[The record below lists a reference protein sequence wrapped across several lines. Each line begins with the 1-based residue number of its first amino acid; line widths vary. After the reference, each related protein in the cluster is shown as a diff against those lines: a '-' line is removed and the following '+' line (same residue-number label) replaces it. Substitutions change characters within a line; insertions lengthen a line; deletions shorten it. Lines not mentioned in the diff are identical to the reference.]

1 MGIVSGITNLVISPK
16 WGSCSEVSFT
26 AYEKYNGVKNA
37 SYELLCKSRL
47 LHIDG
52 FGYFA
57 IQDYEEAYEDKV
69 HNKSITAYS
78 AEYLLNNKSVNLTFI
93 TTAGDINNTDSTTTV
108 TSNYFFYREE
118 QPEKSLLHQLI
129 AVAPQ
134 WKIGYISDSLKNKSR
149 SFSETDNG
157 LYGFLTN
164 DVAQSYE
171 ALFVFDNEEYTIN
184 AYDTSEVIKPTN
196 IVLSFDNLLKNATI
210 TEMSDDIYTVLNVTG
225 AEDLSIQKVNPN
237 GTKKLYCLDYY
248 TGILDKSADNYYENY
263 NSWIKDNALKKKIL
277 DWEKKCKEA
286 IHDTSEGSYAYWTEL
301 HKKFNASLI
310 NEQAKLKEMQTYCDI
325 AKQNMSAYSDYSDI
339 YSEYVT
345 IQRVT
350 ILGNV
355 KTKTVTYQK
364 WVDVYSHSK
373 KDWEIVDYGNINAM
387 RVPNTNV
394 TWYSYWK
401 NYVKGLEYNIK
412 AEEKPHT
419 LNGHPINVIFHSFN
433 KTDFELGEDGS
444 YPINKEYSR
453 SSIFGDIFSSP
464 KGDVYSTVVKNH
476 NITPES
482 PAIKYTI
489 LALKDELKLIQNERD
504 KIVSQFSFENNFT
517 EEEKLAIEPYL
528 IEGTF
533 SDETFIVTDSMK
545 IKDYSDTSTKV
556 QVIDADGNI
565 SIKTIGELKETDT
578 IMDDIYV
585 AEQLVD
591 AGYEKFETV
600 SQPSFSFSLESAN
613 FLFIEKFQPFIDQL
627 LSLEKNKGS
636 LFGAVINVELSDGNW
651 VYPYLQEMEIQYDDP
666 DSFTMSFGNRFR
678 LSTEVY
684 TFSELHNETTSA
696 VSNVSSLLSSVSQP
710 VTNGTIDAISAY
722 ANTNLNLTKQTIV
735 ATDENDFTIGSYGI
749 MGKKKST
756 AENNVDG
763 FDPEQLWIT
772 NNKICFTADGWE
784 TTESVFG
791 KITNEDGSTTYGLIA
806 DTLIGNLIIGK
817 NLIIQNNGE
826 TMTVGEDG
834 LTVKNDNTGVSIDP
848 NAESV
853 FNIYKRKVIESTDEE
868 DEDQL
873 EEKSSVLTVDENGNL
888 TIYGGKIEV
897 GDGTKGY
904 IIDGENGTIT
914 SIAHTT
920 TTSGDSVP
928 LFQLTPDGYLFTS
941 GTNIDG
947 EETIYPSPVVT
958 PTGSDGIVNRQDITM
973 PSGLMDRLRIIA
985 RAEYYGPYNYILDQI
1000 GQNDDEG
1007 WRKIWGYYSSRDIDQ
1022 ILVDFKNKGH
1032 TLAEINT
1039 SSLINYKTWNDTQS
1053 YINTQFGINSSDRF
1067 KKQQITINGV
1077 SYTVLITA

>member
-1 MGIVSGITNLVISPK
+1 MVISPK

-26 AYEKYNGVKNA
+26 AYEKYNDVENN
-37 SYELLCKSRL
+37 SYGLLCKSRL

-52 FGYFA
+52 FGYFV
-57 IQDYEEAYEDKV
+57 IKDYDESHEDKV

-78 AEYLLNNKSVNLTFI
+78 AEYLLNNKSVNLTFV
-93 TTAGDINNTDSTTTV
+93 TTAGDINNTDSTTVT

-129 AVAPQ
+129 SVAPQ
-134 WKIGYISDSLKNKSR
+134 WTIGYVSDSLKNKSR

-184 AYDTSEVIKPTN
+184 AYDTSEVIKQTN

-225 AEDLSIQKVNPN
+225 AEDLSIRKVNPN
-237 GTKKLYCLDYY
+237 GTKKIYCLDYY
-248 TGILDKSADNYYENY
+248 TGTLDKNADNYYENY
-263 NSWIKDNALKKKIL
+263 NSWIKDNSLKKKIL

-325 AKQNMSAYSDYSDI
+325 AKQNMSSYSDYSDI

-364 WVDVYSHSK
+364 WVDVYSHSR
-373 KDWEIVDYGNINAM
+373 KDWEIVDYGNVNAM
-387 RVPNTNV
+387 CVPNTNV

-401 NYVKGLEYNIK
+401 NYAKGLEYNIK
-412 AEEKPHT
+412 AEEESHI
-419 LNGHPINVIFHSFN
+419 LNGSPIDVTLHSFN
-433 KTDFELGEDGS
+433 KTDFELGESGS
-444 YPINKEYSR
+444 YPVNKEYSQTSNFDYI
-453 SSIFGDIFSSP
+453 SSHP
-464 KGDVYSTVVKNH
+464 KGDVYSTAVKNH
-476 NITPES
+476 SITPES

-504 KIVSQFSFENNFT
+504 KIVSQFSFESNFT
-517 EEEKLAIEPYL
+517 EEEKIAIEPYL

-533 SDETFIVTDSMK
+533 SDETFIVTDSMEV
-545 IKDYSDTSTKV
+545 KDYSDTSTKV
-556 QVIDADGNI
+556 QVVDANGDI
-565 SIKTIGELKETDT
+565 SVKTIGELKDTDT

-585 AEQLVD
+585 ANQLVD
-591 AGYEKFETV
+591 AGYKKLEIV

-613 FLFIEKFQPFIDQL
+613 FLFIEKFKPFIDQL
-627 LSLEKNKGS
+627 LSLEKEKGS
-636 LFGAVINVELSDGNW
+636 LFGAIINVELNNGNW

-666 DSFTMSFGNRFR
+666 DNFTMSFGNRFR
-678 LSTEVY
+678 LSTETY
-684 TFSELHNETTSA
+684 TFSELHNATTNA

-722 ANTNLNLTKQTIV
+722 TNTNLNLTKQTIV

-772 NNKICFTADGWE
+772 NNKICFTTDGWE

-806 DTLIGNLIIGK
+806 DTLIGNLIMGK
-817 NLIIQNNGE
+817 NLIIQNSGE
-826 TMTVGEDG
+826 TMTVDEDG
-834 LTVKNDNTGVSIDP
+834 LTVKNDSTGVSIDP

-853 FNIYKRKVIESTDEE
+853 FNIYKRKVIESPDEE
-868 DEDQL
+868 DEDVL
-873 EEKSSVLTVDENGNL
+873 EERSSVLTVDENGNL

-920 TTSGDSVP
+920 TTGGDSVP

-941 GTNIDG
+941 GTTING
-947 EETIYPSPVVT
+947 EETIEPSPVVT
-958 PTGSDGIVNRQDITM
+958 PSGTNGIVNRQDITM
-973 PSGLMDRLRIIA
+973 PSGLMDRLRVIA

-1000 GQNDDEG
+1000 GQTDNEG
-1007 WRKIWGYYSSRDIDQ
+1007 WRKIWGYYSSRNLSQ
-1022 ILVDFKNKGH
+1022 MLVDFQNQGNPLIQKNSKDL
-1032 TLAEINT
+1032 TY
-1039 SSLINYKTWNDTQS
+1039 YKTWDDTQS
-1053 YINTQFGINSSDRF
+1053 YINTQFGISSSDKF
-1067 KKQQITINGV
+1067 KKQTVTINGTTYTILV
-1077 SYTVLITA
+1077 SA

>member
-1 MGIVSGITNLVISPK
+1 ML
-16 WGSCSEVSFT
+16 
-26 AYEKYNGVKNA
+26 
-37 SYELLCKSRL
+37 
-47 LHIDG
+47 
-52 FGYFA
+52 
-57 IQDYEEAYEDKV
+57 
-69 HNKSITAYS
+69 NK
-78 AEYLLNNKSVNLTFI
+78 KSVNLTFI

-134 WKIGYISDSLKNKSR
+134 WKIGYVSDSLKNKSR

-248 TGILDKSADNYYENY
+248 TGTLDKNADNYYENY

-277 DWEKKCKEA
+277 EWEKKCKEA
-286 IHDTSEGSYAYWTEL
+286 IYDTSEGSYAYWTEL
-301 HKKFNASLI
+301 HKKFNAALI
-310 NEQAKLKEMQTYCDI
+310 NERANLKEMQTYCDA
-325 AKQNMSAYSDYSDI
+325 AKQNMSAYSDYSTADN
-339 YSEYVT
+339 EYVT
-345 IQRVT
+345 ISRVT
-350 ILGNV
+350 ILGNIR
-355 KTKTVTYQK
+355 TKKVTYRK
-364 WVDVYSHSK
+364 WLDVYSHSS
-373 KDWEIVDYGNINAM
+373 KDWEIVDYGNIEQITI
-387 RVPNTNV
+387 PGTST

-401 NYVKGLEYNIK
+401 NYTKGLEANIEDYENSTVDK
-412 AEEKPHT
+412 KR
-419 LNGHPINVIFHSFN
+419 FHSFN
-433 KTDFELGEDGS
+433 KSDFVAGEDGNL
-444 YPINKEYSR
+444 PINAEYKYTEWSYV
-453 SSIFGDIFSSP
+453 SSHPQGDI
-464 KGDVYSTVVKNH
+464 YSNKVVDH
-476 NITPES
+476 SITPTDG
-482 PAIKYTI
+482 ATKYTI
-489 LALKDELKLIQNERD
+489 SAIKNELTLIQAERD

-533 SDETFIVTDSMK
+533 SDETFIVTDSMEV
-545 IKDYSDTSTKV
+545 KDYSDTSTKV
-556 QVIDADGNI
+556 QVVDADGNI
-565 SIKTIGELKETDT
+565 SVKTIGELEETDT

-591 AGYEKFETV
+591 AGYEKLKTV

-710 VTNGTIDAISAY
+710 VTNGTIDAISTY

-853 FNIYKRKVIESTDEE
+853 FNIYKRKIIESTDED
-868 DEDQL
+868 DEDVL
-873 EEKSSVLTVDENGNL
+873 EQRNSVLTVDKNGNL

-904 IIDGENGTIT
+904 IIDGENGTIK
-914 SIAHTT
+914 SIAYTVT
-920 TTSGDSVP
+920 ASGDHIP
-928 LFQLTPDGYLFTS
+928 LFELSSDGYLSTS
-941 GTNIDG
+941 GTTING
-947 EETIYPSPVVT
+947 EETVEPSPVVI
-958 PTGSDGIVNRQDITM
+958 PSGSNGIVNRQDITM
-973 PSGLMDRLRIIA
+973 PSGLMDRLRVIA

-1000 GQNDDEG
+1000 GQNDDDG

-1039 SSLINYKTWNDTQS
+1039 SSLINYKTWSDTQS
-1053 YINTQFGINSSDRF
+1053 YINTQFGITSSDKF
-1067 KKQQITINGV
+1067 KKQTVTIDGV
-1077 SYTVLITA
+1077 SYTILVST

>member
-1 MGIVSGITNLVISPK
+1 ML
-16 WGSCSEVSFT
+16 
-26 AYEKYNGVKNA
+26 
-37 SYELLCKSRL
+37 
-47 LHIDG
+47 
-52 FGYFA
+52 
-57 IQDYEEAYEDKV
+57 
-69 HNKSITAYS
+69 NK
-78 AEYLLNNKSVNLTFI
+78 KSVNLTFI
-93 TTAGDINNTDSTTTV
+93 TTAGDINNTDSTTIV
-108 TSNYFFYREE
+108 TSNYFFYRKE

-129 AVAPQ
+129 SVAPQ
-134 WKIGYISDSLKNKSR
+134 WKIGYVSDSLKNKSR

-263 NSWIKDNALKKKIL
+263 NSWIKDNTLKKKIL

-301 HKKFNASLI
+301 YKKFNASLI
-310 NEQAKLKEMQTYCDI
+310 NEQAKLKEMQTYCNI

-345 IQRVT
+345 IQRTT
-350 ILGNV
+350 ILGNI

-364 WVDVYSHSK
+364 WLDVYSNSSK
-373 KDWEIVDYGNINAM
+373 NWEIVDYGNIEAM

-401 NYVKGLEYNIK
+401 NYVKGLEENIK
-412 AEEKPHT
+412 KMEKEYE
-419 LNGHPINVIFHSFN
+419 LNGNIRLHSFN
-433 KTDFELGEDGS
+433 KTDFEYKEDGTL
-444 YPINKEYSR
+444 PVNKEYVR
-453 SSIFGDIFSSP
+453 SSSWQFLRPSP
-464 KGDVYSTVVKNH
+464 KGDICSTAVKNH
-476 NITPES
+476 SITPEN
-482 PAIKYTI
+482 PAVRYTI

-533 SDETFIVTDSMK
+533 SDETFIVTDSMEV
-545 IKDYSDTSTKV
+545 KDYSDTSTKV

-591 AGYEKFETV
+591 AGYEKLKTV

-613 FLFIEKFQPFIDQL
+613 FLFIEKFKPFIDQL

-710 VTNGTIDAISAY
+710 VTNGTIDAISTY

-806 DTLIGNLIIGK
+806 DTLIGNLIMGK
-817 NLIIQNNGE
+817 NLIIQNSGE
-826 TMTVGEDG
+826 TMTMDDDG
-834 LTVKNDNTGVSIDP
+834 LTVKNDSTGVSIDP

-853 FNIYKRKVIESTDEE
+853 FNIYKRKFIESPDEE
-868 DEDQL
+868 DEDVL
-873 EEKSSVLTVDENGNL
+873 EEKSPVLTVDGNGNL
-888 TIYGGKIEV
+888 TIYGGKIQV
-897 GDGTKGY
+897 GDGKNLGY
-904 IIDGENGTIT
+904 TIDGTTGTIK
-914 SIAHTT
+914 SIKTVENSDT
-920 TTSGDSVP
+920 P
-928 LFQLTPDGYLFTS
+928 LFELTPDGYLFTS
-941 GTNIDG
+941 GTTING
-947 EETIYPSPVVT
+947 EETVWPSPVVPPSGT
-958 PTGSDGIVNRQDITM
+958 NGIVNRQDITM
-973 PSGLMDRLRIIA
+973 PSGLMDRLRVIA
-985 RAEYYGPYNYILDQI
+985 RAEYHGPYNYILDQV
-1000 GQNDDEG
+1000 GQTDDEG
-1007 WRKIWGYYSSRDIDQ
+1007 WRKIWGYYSSRDIEQ
-1022 ILVDFKNKGH
+1022 ILIDFKNKGH
-1032 TLAEINT
+1032 TLVDQT
-1039 SSLINYKTWNDTQS
+1039 YLTTNYKTWNDTENS
-1053 YINTQFGINSSDRF
+1053 INAQFGITSSDKF
-1067 KKQQITINGV
+1067 KKQQITVDGV
-1077 SYTVLITA
+1077 TYTVLVSV